1 MNATS
6 WLLLLYSLPTNRN
19 TERVAV
25 WRRLKKIGAVQI
37 KTSTYLLP
45 DQPAQ
50 YEQFQW
56 LAKQIRDYGGD
67 STLVRAQEIEGL
79 TKDNVISLFNAARD
93 KEYSQLRRSLQSFI
107 PRRKKLDTELAA
119 VELERL
125 IRQFR
130 ELRQVDFFD
139 SARGHDVAMLLRRAE
154 GPRRSRQ
161 SEVLDAKQYRGRTWA
176 TRPRPEIDR
185 VGSAW
190 LISKFIDP
198 KAKFAFTMTPSPGGE
213 VIHFDMVDAEFSHHG
228 DRCTFEMLLER
239 FSIDD
244 KALRRIG
251 EMIHDAD
258 LEDAKFQRVECVGI
272 DRVLKGWGKT
282 GMSSDEILAQGFKCF
297 DGLLLVLYM
306 ANQAYAQPAT
316 FAVIGDAL
324 PNENR
329 AMGFVVQSA
338 FKRLPIL
345 LGVPAAGYVITGRL
359 GIVGGVRAGLI
370 AAVVLTGVAL
380 ALQVKYYRSP

>member
-25 WRRLKKIGAVQI
+25 WRRLKKMGAVQI

-45 DQPAQ
+45 DEPAQ

-161 SEVLDAKQYRGRTWA
+161 SEVLDAKQYRGKTWL

-198 KAKFAFTMTPSPGGE
+198 KAKFVFAPSAQAVPDA
-213 VIHFDMVDAEFSHHG
+213 IPFDMLDAEFSHHG
-228 DRCTFEMLLER
+228 NNCTFETLTKR
-239 FSIDD
+239 FAISD
-244 KALRRIG
+244 KSVVKIG

-258 LEDAKFQRVECVGI
+258 LDDARFQRVEAVGI
-272 DRVLKGWGKT
+272 DRVLKGWAKEGLP
-282 GMSSDEILAQGFKCF
+282 DEEILRRGFECF
-297 DGLLLVLYM
+297 DALYS
-306 ANQAYAQPAT
+306 
-316 FAVIGDAL
+316 F
-324 PNENR
+324 
-329 AMGFVVQSA
+329 
-338 FKRLPIL
+338 
-345 LGVPAAGYVITGRL
+345 
-359 GIVGGVRAGLI
+359 
-370 AAVVLTGVAL
+370 
-380 ALQVKYYRSP
+380 LQRR